1 MNYSVMI
8 VRVRSYP
15 TKGSEMAFLWAEDTD
30 CTEDIPLR
38 LYYTFCQYSLL
49 MGVLMKVCM
58 DDTISERYSFNT
70 LRGTEEELSVHRRKS
85 EVVAL
90 G

>member
-1 MNYSVMI
+1 
-8 VRVRSYP
+8 
-15 TKGSEMAFLWAEDTD
+15 MAFLWAEDTD